1 MELFHRVLLKAK
13 QPYNVFVAAEVVA
26 CAALKNPTYLENV
39 KVALVQERE
48 RLFNLLKYV
57 PFLDPYPIY
66 SNFIL
71 CKVKSGMDAKKL
83 KVSNRGWEL
92 DPELV
97 ARIGTQDLVSQNN
110 PKFRVWRLKYEE
122 RYAKDIDMWIHFAT
136 KLANVEEFILRI
148 FLNFNQRYEFPQFGY
163 RNSSLKKLYLWQCQL
178 NPIGSSVNWS
188 SLISLSI
195 GFVELADDVMEKVLS
210 GCPNLEDLNLESVS
224 GINRLEISS
233 EKLRT
238 LLLENYDDSLLEII
252 APHIETL
259 QICGPCSEI
268 RIGQRNVAS
277 LVNAMLHAE
286 FESEESYLKEL
297 LQSVVHAE
305 TLNLGSWCIEC
316 LSILELEGWQFPPSS
331 PKVLTLGVAFG
342 QLDFPG
348 ICSFLQSSLDLETL
362 VIEWYDNRE
371 TLRLLIHN
379 QLVGFLIPDS
389 ILQDLLSRLNEDE
402 QTRRFETHN
411 FNGSFPHLKTI
422 KFCNFYGSVLPLVKY
437 LLKHAIVLEEFSI
450 DAAFQES
457 DASPGYEI
465 MALDFLSLT
474 RSSPHARVLFSY

>member
-1 MELFHRVLLKAK
+1 MPRRKDLSLCLLIDDETLLKIHLPILVVLDEAYVEFSGIESKMKWVKLHENLIVRRTYNKRAESYMELFHRVLLKAK

-26 CAALKNPTYLENV
+26 CAALKNPTYLEG
-39 KVALVQERE
+39 E
-48 RLFNLLKYV
+48 
-57 PFLDPYPIY
+57 
-66 SNFIL
+66 
-71 CKVKSGMDAKKL
+71 VKSGMDAKKL
-83 KVSNRGWEL
+83 K
-92 DPELV
+92 
-97 ARIGTQDLVSQNN
+97 
-110 PKFRVWRLKYEE
+110 K
-122 RYAKDIDMWIHFAT
+122 
-136 KLANVEEFILRI
+136 
-148 FLNFNQRYEFPQFGY
+148 
-163 RNSSLKKLYLWQCQL
+163 
-178 NPIGSSVNWS
+178 
-188 SLISLSI
+188 
-195 GFVELADDVMEKVLS
+195 LADDVMEKVLS
-210 GCPNLEDLNLESVS
+210 DCPNLEDLNLESVS

-238 LLLENYDDSLLEII
+238 LSLENYDDSLLEII

-331 PKVLTLGVAFG
+331 RKVLTLGVAFG

-371 TLRLLIHN
+371 R
-379 QLVGFLIPDS
+379 PA
-389 ILQDLLSRLNEDE
+389 
-402 QTRRFETHN
+402 
-411 FNGSFPHLKTI
+411 
-422 KFCNFYGSVLPLVKY
+422 VKV
-437 LLKHAIVLEEFSI
+437 KR
-450 DAAFQES
+450 
-457 DASPGYEI
+457 G
-465 MALDFLSLT
+465 
-474 RSSPHARVLFSY
+474 

>member
-1 MELFHRVLLKAK
+1 MKFPYIYPDPESRTLHATLAEDSGHEAECILAGCGADELVDLIMHLIDDETLLKILHLPILVVLDEAYVEFSGIESK
-13 QPYNVFVAAEVVA
+13 MKWVKLHENLIVRRTYNKRA
-26 CAALKNPTYLENV
+26 
-39 KVALVQERE
+39 
-48 RLFNLLKYV
+48 
-57 PFLDPYPIY
+57 
-66 SNFIL
+66 
-71 CKVKSGMDAKKL
+71 
-83 KVSNRGWEL
+83 
-92 DPELV
+92 ELV
-97 ARIGTQDLVSQNN
+97 
-110 PKFRVWRLKYEE
+110 
-122 RYAKDIDMWIHFAT
+122 
-136 KLANVEEFILRI
+136 
-148 FLNFNQRYEFPQFGY
+148 
-163 RNSSLKKLYLWQCQL
+163 
-178 NPIGSSVNWS
+178 
-188 SLISLSI
+188 
-195 GFVELADDVMEKVLS
+195 DDVMEKVLS

-238 LLLENYDDSLLEII
+238 LSLENYDDSLLEII

-277 LVNAMLHAE
+277 LVNAMLHVE

-297 LQSVVHAE
+297 LQSVAHAE

-331 PKVLTLGVAFG
+331 RKVLTLGVAFG
-342 QLDFPG
+342 RLDFPG

-371 TLRLLIHN
+371 
-379 QLVGFLIPDS
+379 S
-389 ILQDLLSRLNEDE
+389 DLLSRLNEDE

-422 KFCNFYGSVLPLVKY
+422 KFRNFYGSVLPLVKY
-437 LLKHAIVLEEFSI
+437 LLKHAIVLEEFFI

-474 RSSPHARVLFSY
+474 RSSPHAKVLFSY

>member
-1 MELFHRVLLKAK
+1 
-13 QPYNVFVAAEVVA
+13 
-26 CAALKNPTYLENV
+26 
-39 KVALVQERE
+39 
-48 RLFNLLKYV
+48 
-57 PFLDPYPIY
+57 
-66 SNFIL
+66 
-71 CKVKSGMDAKKL
+71 
-83 KVSNRGWEL
+83 
-92 DPELV
+92 
-97 ARIGTQDLVSQNN
+97 
-110 PKFRVWRLKYEE
+110 
-122 RYAKDIDMWIHFAT
+122 
-136 KLANVEEFILRI
+136 
-148 FLNFNQRYEFPQFGY
+148 
-163 RNSSLKKLYLWQCQL
+163 
-178 NPIGSSVNWS
+178 
-188 SLISLSI
+188 
-195 GFVELADDVMEKVLS
+195 MEKVLS

-238 LLLENYDDSLLEII
+238 LSLENYDDSLLEII

-277 LVNAMLHAE
+277 LVNAMLHVE

-297 LQSVVHAE
+297 LQSVAHAE

-331 PKVLTLGVAFG
+331 RKVLTLGVAFG
-342 QLDFPG
+342 RLDFPG

-371 TLRLLIHN
+371 
-379 QLVGFLIPDS
+379 S
-389 ILQDLLSRLNEDE
+389 DLLSRLNEDE

-422 KFCNFYGSVLPLVKY
+422 KFRNFYGSVLPLVKY
-437 LLKHAIVLEEFSI
+437 LLKHAIVLEEFFI

-474 RSSPHARVLFSY
+474 RSSPHAKVLFSY